1 MVKDNRQKI
10 LTLYR
15 EGLSLRMIA
24 SNLKVAHSTVCYHIQ
39 KMNQVSLERKKS
51 PQVDLE
57 PSIQIASPNLKSSYS
72 RTKGLEQKNLF
83 EK

>member
-39 KMNQVSLERKKS
+39 KMNQVSLERKKK
-51 PQVDLE
+51 VL
-57 PSIQIASPNLKSSYS
+57 
-72 RTKGLEQKNLF
+72 R
-83 EK
+83 